1 MITSLDSAAQSF
13 LLGMELIQQ
22 RAETAQ
28 RELTTGL
35 KINSVSDAPDQ
46 ISSLWQARSELDQT
60 QQIDT
65 NLARVKSEVDTSEN
79 ALQSAVSLMDRAQTL
94 GAQGA
99 TGTSSA
105 QTRQDL
111 ANELG
116 AVLQQMVSTAN
127 TNVEGRYVFA
137 GDSDQQAPYSIDL
150 NQPTPIGAYL
160 GSLATRQIQ
169 HPDGSQFAVSKT
181 AQEIFDSP
189 VASQNVFTSLSNLW
203 TALQNNDQAAITS
216 ALGDVQTSSAYL
228 NEQLAFYGTVQNHVA
243 SATDFA
249 KNYETQLQ
257 AQLSDIQDA
266 DMSQAITE
274 LQQSQTQQQ
283 AALASR
289 AKLPKTSLFD
299 YLA

>member
-13 LLGMELIQQ
+13 LLGMEQIQQ
-22 RAETAQ
+22 RGETAQ

-105 QTRQDL
+105 QTREDL

-150 NQPTPIGAYL
+150 NQRTPIGAYQ

-169 HPDGSQFAVSKT
+169 HPDGSQFRVSKT

-203 TALQNNDQAAITS
+203 TALENNDQAAISS
-216 ALGDVQTSSAYL
+216 ALGGVQTSSAYL

>member
-13 LLGMELIQQ
+13 LLGMEQIQQ
-22 RAETAQ
+22 RGETAQ

-150 NQPTPIGAYL
+150 NQRTPIGAYQ

-181 AQEIFDSP
+181 AQDIFDSP

-266 DMSQAITE
+266 DMSQAINE

>member
-1 MITSLDSAAQSF
+1 MISQLDSAAQSF
-13 LLGMELIQQ
+13 LMGMDQIQQ
-22 RAETAQ
+22 RSDRAQ

-35 KINSVSDAPDQ
+35 KINTVSDAPDQ
-46 ISSLWQARSELDQT
+46 ISNLWQTRSELDQT
-60 QQIDT
+60 KQIDT
-65 NLARVKSEVDTSEN
+65 NLALVKSEVDTSES
-79 ALQSAVSLMDRAQTL
+79 ALQSAVGLMDRAQTL

-105 QTRQDL
+105 ETRRDL

-116 AVLQQMVSTAN
+116 ALLQQMVSTAN
-127 TNVEGRYVFA
+127 TNVGGRFVFA

-150 NQPTPIGAYL
+150 TKAAPISAYL
-160 GSLATRQIQ
+160 GSAATRQIQ
-169 HPDGSQFAVSKT
+169 HPDGTQFAVSRT
-181 AQEIFDSP
+181 AQDIFDNPS
-189 VASQNVFTSLSNLW
+189 ASQGVFTSLPNLL
-203 TALQNNDQAAITS
+203 TALQNNDEAGITS
-216 ALGDVQTSSAYL
+216 ALGDVQTAGTYL
-228 NEQLAFYGTVQNHVA
+228 NEQLAFYGNVQNRVS

-283 AALASR
+283 AALVSR

>member
-13 LLGMELIQQ
+13 LLGMEQIQQ
-22 RAETAQ
+22 RGETAQ

-150 NQPTPIGAYL
+150 NQRTPIGAYQ

-181 AQEIFDSP
+181 AQDIFDSP
-189 VASQNVFTSLSNLW
+189 VASQNVFTSLSNLL

>member
-13 LLGMELIQQ
+13 LLGMEQIQQ
-22 RAETAQ
+22 RGETAQ

-150 NQPTPIGAYL
+150 NQRTPIGAYQ

-181 AQEIFDSP
+181 AQDIFDSP

>member
-1 MITSLDSAAQSF
+1 M
-13 LLGMELIQQ
+13 GMEQIQQ
-22 RAETAQ
+22 RSETAQ
-28 RELTTGL
+28 RQLTTGL

-46 ISSLWQARSELDQT
+46 ISSLWQTRSELDQT
-60 QQIDT
+60 QQIET
-65 NLARVKSEVDTSEN
+65 NLALVKSEVDTSEG

-99 TGTSSA
+99 TGTSST

-111 ANELG
+111 ANELS

-127 TNVEGRYVFA
+127 TNVGGRYVFS

-150 NQPTPIGAYL
+150 TKPTPISAYQ
-160 GSLATRQIQ
+160 GSPATRQIQ
-169 HPDGSQFAVSKT
+169 HPDGSQFAVSRT
-181 AQEIFDSP
+181 AQDIFDNPS
-189 VASQNVFTSLSNLW
+189 ASQGVFTSLTNLL
-203 TALQNNDQAAITS
+203 TALQNNDQAGITS
-216 ALGDVQTSSAYL
+216 ALSDVQSAGTYL
-228 NEQLAFYGTVQNHVA
+228 NEQLAFYGNVQNRVTSA
-243 SATDFA
+243 SDFA
-249 KNYETQLQ
+249 KNYETQLR